1 MALVYKAIRRGYAIV
16 GMGIPTSCKG
26 DLNMRVSFMLLL
38 QAPQR
43 S

>member
-1 MALVYKAIRRGYAIV
+1 MYKAMQNGYAV
-16 GMGIPTSCKG
+16 MRMGMPTSCKD
-26 DLNMRVSFMLLL
+26 DLNMLVNSMLLL

>member
-1 MALVYKAIRRGYAIV
+1 MYKAIQRGYAV
-16 GMGIPTSCKG
+16 VEMGIPTSCKD
-26 DLNMRVSFMLLL
+26 DLNMRVNFMLLL